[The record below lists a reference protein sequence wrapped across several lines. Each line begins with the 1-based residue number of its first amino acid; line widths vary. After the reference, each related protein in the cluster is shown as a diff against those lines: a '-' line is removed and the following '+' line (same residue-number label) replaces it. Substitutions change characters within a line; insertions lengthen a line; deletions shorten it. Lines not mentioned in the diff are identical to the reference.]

1 MGTRIMTSRR
11 QASSL
16 ILLLATALA
25 STNALADG
33 GWYLGGSTGLAW
45 VELDVP
51 GNDGEVFG
59 FDESEAA
66 WKVFGGYIVDLP
78 LVDLGVEAGYVDFGS
93 PSTRLNIYRAE
104 ADITGANL
112 WGVAGIDVGPVGL
125 FGKLGAIAWDLDGR
139 IIGPFSGGIDESG
152 TDLGLGI
159 GAKFMLLSLEF
170 RAEYEHYEIEDGI
183 DMVSVGVNWVF

>member
-1 MGTRIMTSRR
+1 MSP
-11 QASSL
+11 SSKCFFFVL
-16 ILLLATALA
+16 SLLLTGTHA
-25 STNALADG
+25 SQVLADG

-59 FDESEAA
+59 FDESEPA

-93 PSTRLNIYRAE
+93 PSAGFPGFRAE
-104 ADITGANL
+104 ADPTGVNL
-112 WGVAGIDVGPVGL
+112 WGVAGVDVGPIGF
-125 FGKLGAIAWDLDGR
+125 FGKLGAVAWDLEGR
-139 IIGPFSGGIDESG
+139 ITGPFSGRFDESG

-170 RAEYEHYEIEDGI
+170 RAEYEHYQIEEGV